1 PRMSAADHDD
11 DDDHDRD
18 DRNGP
23 AVHPPNGDR
32 VKPQKPE
39 KELRDMIRDV
49 DDKRIEATIQKLVS
63 FGTRHTESSMTDP
76 NRGIGAAINYVFT
89 TMQGYAATS
98 SGRMT
103 VELQTY
109 HQPFRAGSILNPDGV
124 DITNVVATIRGSL
137 TPNRIY
143 VITGHLDSRA
153 TVVTDAVSDAPG
165 ADDDASGVA

>member
-1 PRMSAADHDD
+1 MREKEFAMMKKSALRHARWTLYGIALGLAFLAPRMSAADHDD

-39 KELRDMIRDV
+39 KELRDIIRDV

-76 NRGIGAAINYVFT
+76 NRGIGAAIN
-89 TMQGYAATS
+89 
-98 SGRMT
+98 
-103 VELQTY
+103 
-109 HQPFRAGSILNPDGV
+109 
-124 DITNVVATIRGSL
+124 
-137 TPNRIY
+137 
-143 VITGHLDSRA
+143 
-153 TVVTDAVSDAPG
+153 
-165 ADDDASGVA
+165 